1 MIDKSIIR
9 NNFSRIAS
17 QYEEKAILQ
26 EKIGKSFLNE
36 INHLVKKSD
45 YILDIGC
52 GSAKL
57 TKEINIL
64 NPQAK
69 IFALDLSLAM
79 LEIAKNKCDCL
90 LADAQNLPFLKDNF
104 DLVIS
109 NLSYQWINDL
119 SKAFLEAKRILK
131 NDGNFCFTVF
141 GQNTMGELRSIYQV
155 VTKKNI
161 PNILLKKDYIY
172 QNLLKVGFKKIEI
185 NCFLKK
191 ELYPDLTGLVKWLK
205 DIGTN
210 RLERPCFIGRKK
222 WQRLNNFYKLNYECD
237 AQVYATFE
245 VIFVKA
251 SKSR

>member
-1 MIDKSIIR
+1 MIDKAIVR
-9 NNFSRIAS
+9 DNFSRIAS

-26 EKIGKSFLNE
+26 EKIGKSFLNG
-36 INHLVKKSD
+36 INHLVKKSG

-90 LADAQNLPFLKDNF
+90 LADAQNLAFLKDSF

-109 NLSYQWINDL
+109 NLTYQWINDL

-131 NDGNFCFTVF
+131 NNGDFCFTVF
-141 GQNTMGELRSIYQV
+141 GQSTLEELRSVYKR
-155 VTKKNI
+155 VTKRNI

-172 QNLLKVGFKKIEI
+172 QNLLEIGFKKIEI
-185 NCFLKK
+185 NCFLEK
-191 ELYPDLTGLVKWLK
+191 ELYLDLTSLVRWLK

-210 RLERPCFIGRKK
+210 RIEKPSFIGREK
-222 WQRLNNFYKLNYECD
+222 WQKLNNLYKLNYEYD
-237 AQVYATFE
+237 NQVYASFE

-251 SKSR
+251 SKYR